1 MIELPPRSVTAR
13 RGVLAASRNAL
24 LFQALAD
31 RLPLADRC
39 VDLTITSPPYGL
51 SISYADGGDVDP
63 AAWPAF
69 MLAWLREVRRVTKP
83 SGRLALNVPL
93 DTFKGGYR
101 PVYKL
106 ALDAAEAAGWTLEH
120 AIVWAEGNTTTGNRA
135 LGSVNSA
142 ARPRPVDASE
152 IIAIFSNGPWGP
164 SSDNPDDISGREW
177 QTYGRGPW
185 TFPGARRSKGGHP
198 APFPDELP
206 RRLMKLLSRRGD
218 VILDPFVGRGTTV
231 AVAVAERRIGIG
243 SDRSPTYLVMAA
255 RRVAEVPLRLANGT
269 GCAICHEPLLGRRF
283 DAMTCSAGCRQK
295 GYRRRKGVAT

>member
-1 MIELPPRSVTAR
+1 VSELPPRSVTAR
-13 RGVLAASRNAL
+13 SGILVASRNAL
-24 LFQALAD
+24 LLQALAD
-31 RLPLADRC
+31 RLPLASSC
-39 VDLTITSPPYGL
+39 VDLTITSPPYALG
-51 SISYADGGDVDP
+51 IPYADGGDVDP
-63 AAWPAF
+63 AVWPAF
-69 MLAWLREVRRVTKP
+69 MLAWLREVLRVTKP

-93 DTFKGGYR
+93 DTFRGGYR

-106 ALDAAEAAGWTLEH
+106 AMDAAEAAGWAPEH
-120 AIVWAEGNTTTGNRA
+120 TIVWMEGNTTTGNRA

-231 AVAVAERRIGIG
+231 AVAVAEGRIGIG
-243 SDRSPTYLVMAA
+243 SDRSREYLAA
-255 RRVAEVPLRLANGT
+255 AAERVAEAQERLAAGRPCAMCSEPLR
-269 GCAICHEPLLGRRF
+269 GRRS
-283 DAMTCSAGCRQK
+283 DAETCSAACRQRA
-295 GYRRRKGVAT
+295 YRRRKGEAA